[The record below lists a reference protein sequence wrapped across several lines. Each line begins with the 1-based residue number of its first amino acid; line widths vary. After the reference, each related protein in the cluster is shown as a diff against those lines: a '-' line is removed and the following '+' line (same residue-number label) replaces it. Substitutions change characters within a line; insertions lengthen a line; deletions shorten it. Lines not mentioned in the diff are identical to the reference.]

1 MERDAGLPFERPVP
15 APTPG
20 TPAPDE
26 AASTSV
32 GPVHSAFES
41 IVPDSPAPDSA
52 ETSGPAQPQ
61 PSAFESIAPD
71 KVEPAGVASTSETEA
86 PPGFMTAQFS
96 PAQPVA
102 AVAPARPPGITET
115 IGRALDLALV
125 SSRSIRRASLY
136 VGLVT
141 LALAGP
147 AVVVFLALVR
157 DLGGL
162 DEAMLVLL
170 GQQALVAS
178 WVSQAISWLGVSALI
193 AFIGLF
199 AITLEG
205 QILAA
210 TIIGGAAIGRSI
222 GVRAGLRLSRRVFWS
237 VVGAAILVGFVDRIV
252 SLAASEITY
261 GITSSIDG
269 STVASILVAGLAT
282 MPFAYYQSGIILGG
296 VGAIESLRR
305 STRLARARWRLAL
318 IVALAG
324 TVLSVIEVF
333 ALGAGLDIVA
343 RFAEVAGLGFDR
355 SMPVAILTGILVL
368 ACVVAI
374 GSLLVTIAA
383 LVAAP
388 QVYVFL
394 KLTGYSAGLDRARVP
409 TDGSERPPRLITRP
423 MVVLIG
429 LGALAGL
436 AGVLSF

>member
-1 MERDAGLPFERPVP
+1 MERDAGLPLDGPAP
-15 APTPG
+15 APTPDAVPNG
-20 TPAPDE
+20 EVGAL
-26 AASTSV
+26 AA
-32 GPVHSAFES
+32 
-41 IVPDSPAPDSA
+41 VPLHDA
-52 ETSGPAQPQ
+52 
-61 PSAFESIAPD
+61 
-71 KVEPAGVASTSETEA
+71 A
-86 PPGFMTAQFS
+86 PPDAGPT
-96 PAQPVA
+96 V
-102 AVAPARPPGITET
+102 AVAPARPPGVTEA
-115 IGRALDLALV
+115 IGRALDLALA

-141 LALAGP
+141 LALIGP
-147 AVVVFLALVR
+147 AVIVFLALVR
-157 DLGGL
+157 DQGSF
-162 DEAMLVLL
+162 DEAMVVLL
-170 GQQALVAS
+170 GQQQFVAS

-210 TIIGGAAIGRSI
+210 TIVGGAAIGRTI
-222 GVRAGLRLSRRVFWS
+222 GVREALRLSRRVFWS
-237 VVGAAILVGFVDRIV
+237 MVGAAILVGIVDRIV
-252 SLAASEITY
+252 SLAASEFTF
-261 GITSSIDG
+261 GVTASVDS
-269 STVASILVAGLAT
+269 STVASILLAGLAT

-296 VGAIESLRR
+296 VGAVESLRR

-318 IVALAG
+318 LVALAG

-333 ALGAGLDIVA
+333 ALGAGLDLVVRVA
-343 RFAEVAGLGFDR
+343 SAAGLGFDG
-355 SMPVAILTGILVL
+355 SMPFAIVTGVLVL

-394 KLTGYSAGLDRARVP
+394 KLTGYSAGLDRARLP
-409 TDGSERPPRLITRP
+409 TDGAERPPRLITRP
-423 MVVLIG
+423 MAVLIG